1 MKLER
6 REEGLRGPADGLAES
21 VRDPTIEGH
30 AETLERKRR
39 LRAVADE
46 AFVFIF
52 ACGNDDF
59 DTQSAASKRSAT

>member
-1 MKLER
+1 VKLER

-21 VRDPTIEGH
+21 VRDLTIEGH

-52 ACGNDDF
+52 A
-59 DTQSAASKRSAT
+59 

>member
-1 MKLER
+1 VKLER
-6 REEGLRGPADGLAES
+6 REEGLRGPVDGLAES
-21 VRDPTIEGH
+21 VRDLTIEGH

-46 AFVFIF
+46 AFVF